1 MTIND
6 IISHRLS
13 AREFYQ
19 TIPTVPIA
27 EAAKEPLKLSDLTNR
42 QEAVDGFQT
51 SFAVALVRACLDS
64 IIAQYKR
71 KDIMAIADRMKLAG
85 RVVKEYPY
93 FSVKDLRTFDNMLI
107 NSRLPTIGSG
117 GREDYDIIM
126 MDAPHFMNKLRVYDQ
141 KRPRVDLTPYQP
153 KSTEGRAF
161 TPWQQT
167 HLLDGTEWDFTQ
179 PYPGYDDQGDAMT
192 NALAYWREDGFRKDE
207 RDEAAINKIIAKTKQ
222 SIVYIR

>member
-19 TIPTVPIA
+19 SIPSVPIA
-27 EAAKEPLKLSDLTNR
+27 EAVKEPLKLGDLTDR

-51 SFAVALVRACLDS
+51 TFATALVRACLDN

-71 KDIMAIADRMKLAG
+71 KETMSIADRMKLAERIVG
-85 RVVKEYPY
+85 EYSY
-93 FSVKDLRTFDNMLI
+93 FTVKDLRTFDNMLI

-117 GREDYDIIM
+117 GKEDYDIIM
-126 MDAPHFMNKLRVYDQ
+126 MDAPHFMSKLRVYDQ

-153 KSTEGRAF
+153 QSANERAF

-167 HLLDGTEWDFTQ
+167 HLLDGTEWDFRT

-192 NALAYWREDGFRKDE
+192 NALVYWREERFRKDE
-207 RDEAAINKIIAKTKQ
+207 RDRAAIESICAKIKQ
-222 SIVYIR
+222 SIVYI